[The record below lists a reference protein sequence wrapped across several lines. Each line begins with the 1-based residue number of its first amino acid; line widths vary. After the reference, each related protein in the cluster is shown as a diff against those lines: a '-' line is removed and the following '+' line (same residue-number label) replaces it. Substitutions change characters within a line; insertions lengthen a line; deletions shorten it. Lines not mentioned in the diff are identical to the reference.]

1 MTEAFASTKT
11 YVPNFI
17 LKSIVRVTVRTRGFV
32 QRDTKFPVKMD
43 HHVNGNYVD
52 SFMSQTNK
60 KINKLK

>member
-11 YVPNFI
+11 YFPNFI

-43 HHVNGNYVD
+43 HPVNGNYVD